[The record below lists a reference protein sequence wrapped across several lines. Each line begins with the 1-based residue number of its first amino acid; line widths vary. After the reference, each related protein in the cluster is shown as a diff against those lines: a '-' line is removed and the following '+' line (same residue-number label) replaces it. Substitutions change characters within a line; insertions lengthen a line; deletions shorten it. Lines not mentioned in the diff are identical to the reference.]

1 MMEMR
6 VLVADDHA
14 VVRKGVQQILS
25 EDPDILKADEA
36 ASGREALRA
45 IQEKEYDVLLLD
57 IAMPEGGGLEVLEEL
72 RKRTRSPHILILSM
86 YSEKQYALRALKS
99 GADGYLTK
107 DSLPAELLT
116 AIHIGAA
123 GRKYVSQALAE
134 ELAMELAGPGLD
146 DAAPH
151 KHLSGREYQ
160 VMCLLATGAAVTEIA
175 SKLGL
180 SVSTVSTYR
189 GRILEKLGVK
199 NTAGV
204 IRYAIRHGL
213 VE

>member
-1 MMEMR
+1 MEMR

-14 VVRKGVQQILS
+14 VVRKGVLQILA
-25 EDPDILKADEA
+25 EDPEVLRADEA

-72 RKRTRSPHILILSM
+72 RKRDRSPHVLILSM
-86 YSEKQYALRALKS
+86 YSENQYALRALKS

-107 DSLPAELLT
+107 DSLPAELLA
-116 AIHIGAA
+116 AIHRVAA
-123 GRKYVSQALAE
+123 GRKYVSQELAE
-134 ELAMELAGPGLD
+134 ELALELAGSGPAD
-146 DAAPH
+146 APH

-160 VMCLLATGAAVTEIA
+160 VMCLLATGKAVAQIAAE
-175 SKLGL
+175 LGL

-204 IRYAIRHGL
+204 IRYAIQHGL

>member
-1 MMEMR
+1 MELR

-14 VVRKGVQQILS
+14 VVRKGVLQILAD
-25 EDPDILKADEA
+25 DPDILRADEA

-45 IQEKEYDVLLLD
+45 IQEKAYDVLLLD

-72 RKRTRSPHILILSM
+72 RKRGSSPHILILSM

-107 DSLPAELLT
+107 DSLPAELLA
-116 AIHIGAA
+116 AIHRVAD
-123 GRKYVSQALAE
+123 GRKYISQALAE
-134 ELAMELAGPGLD
+134 ELALDLANIGPAD
-146 DAAPH
+146 APH
-151 KHLSGREYQ
+151 KDLSGREYQ
-160 VMCLLATGAAVTEIA
+160 VMCLLAAGKAVAEIA
-175 SKLGL
+175 AELGL
-180 SVSTVSTYR
+180 GVSTISTYR
-189 GRILEKLGVK
+189 RRILEKLGVK

>member
-1 MMEMR
+1 MKLR

-25 EDPDILKADEA
+25 EDPDILSADEA

-45 IQEKEYDVLLLD
+45 IQEKEFDVLLLD

-72 RKRTRSPHILILSM
+72 RKRARSPHVLILSM

-107 DSLPAELLT
+107 DSLPAELLI
-116 AIHIGAA
+116 AIRKVAS

-134 ELAMELAGPGLD
+134 EMAMELTDPGPAD
-146 DAAPH
+146 APH

-160 VMCLLATGAAVTEIA
+160 VMCLLATGEAVTEIA
-175 SKLGL
+175 AQLGL
-180 SVSTVSTYR
+180 SVSTISTYR
-189 GRILEKLGVK
+189 VRILEKLGVR

-204 IRYAIRHGL
+204 IRYAVRHGL

>member
-1 MMEMR
+1 MELR

-14 VVRKGVQQILS
+14 VVRKGVLQILA
-25 EDPDILKADEA
+25 EDPDILRADEA
-36 ASGREALRA
+36 ASGRAALRA

-57 IAMPEGGGLEVLEEL
+57 IAMPEGGGLDVLEEL
-72 RKRTRSPHILILSM
+72 RKRERSPHVLILSI
-86 YSEKQYALRALKS
+86 YSESQYAVRALKS

-107 DSLPAELLT
+107 DSLPAELLA
-116 AIHIGAA
+116 AIHRVAE
-123 GRKYVSQALAE
+123 GRKYLSTALAE
-134 ELAMELAGPGLD
+134 QLALQLGGAGPAD
-146 DAAPH
+146 APH
-151 KHLSGREYQ
+151 KDLSGREFQ
-160 VMCLLATGAAVTEIA
+160 VMSLLAAGKSVAEIA
-175 SKLGL
+175 AELGL

-213 VE
+213 AE

>member
-1 MMEMR
+1 MKMR

-25 EDPDILKADEA
+25 EDPDILSADEA

-45 IQEKEYDVLLLD
+45 IQEREYDVLLLD

-72 RKRTRSPHILILSM
+72 RKRARSPHVLILSM

-116 AIHIGAA
+116 AIRKVAS

-134 ELAMELAGPGLD
+134 ELAMELADPGPAD
-146 DAAPH
+146 APH
-151 KHLSGREYQ
+151 MHLSGREYQ
-160 VMCLLATGAAVTEIA
+160 VMCLLATGEAVTEIA
-175 SKLGL
+175 AQLGL
-180 SVSTVSTYR
+180 SVSTISTYR
-189 GRILEKLGVK
+189 GRILEKLGVN

-204 IRYAIRHGL
+204 IRYAVRHGL

>member
-1 MMEMR
+1 MGLR

-14 VVRKGVQQILS
+14 VVRKGVLQILA
-25 EDPDILKADEA
+25 EDPDILMADEA

-45 IQEKEYDVLLLD
+45 LQEKEYEVLLLD

-72 RKRTRSPHILILSM
+72 RKRASPPHVLILSI

-107 DSLPAELLT
+107 DSLPEELLT
-116 AIHIGAA
+116 AIHRVAA
-123 GRKYVSQALAE
+123 GRKYLSAALAE
-134 ELAMELAGPGLD
+134 ELALQLAGTGPAD
-146 DAAPH
+146 APH
-151 KHLSGREYQ
+151 KDLSGREYQ
-160 VMCLLATGAAVTEIA
+160 VMCLMAAGKAVAEIA
-175 SKLGL
+175 AELGL

-204 IRYAIRHGL
+204 IRYAIQHGL
-213 VE
+213 VD

>member
-1 MMEMR
+1 MELR

-14 VVRKGVQQILS
+14 VVRKGVLQILA
-25 EDPDILKADEA
+25 EDPDVMRADEA

-45 IQEKEYDVLLLD
+45 IQENEYDVLLLD

-72 RKRTRSPHILILSM
+72 RKRASSPHVLILSM

-107 DSLPAELLT
+107 DSLPAELLA
-116 AIHIGAA
+116 AIHRVAA
-123 GRKYVSQALAE
+123 GRKYVNQELAE
-134 ELAMELAGPGLD
+134 ELVLELAGNGPAD
-146 DAAPH
+146 APH
-151 KHLSGREYQ
+151 KQLSGREYQ
-160 VMCLLATGAAVTEIA
+160 VMCLLATGKTVAQIAAE
-175 SKLGL
+175 LGL
-180 SVSTVSTYR
+180 SVSTISTYR
-189 GRILEKLGVK
+189 LRILEKLGVK

-204 IRYAIRHGL
+204 IRYAIQHGL

>member
-1 MMEMR
+1 MELR

-14 VVRKGVQQILS
+14 VVRKGVLQILA
-25 EDPDILKADEA
+25 EDPEVLRADEA

-72 RKRTRSPHILILSM
+72 RKRDRSPHVLILSM
-86 YSEKQYALRALKS
+86 YSENQYALRALKS

-107 DSLPAELLT
+107 DSLPAELLA
-116 AIHIGAA
+116 AIHRVAA
-123 GRKYVSQALAE
+123 GRKYVSQELAE
-134 ELAMELAGPGLD
+134 ELALELAGSGPAD
-146 DAAPH
+146 APH

-160 VMCLLATGAAVTEIA
+160 VMCLLATGKAVAQIAAE
-175 SKLGL
+175 LGL

-189 GRILEKLGVK
+189 SRILEKLGVR

-204 IRYAIRHGL
+204 IRYAIQHGL

>member
-1 MMEMR
+1 MELR

-14 VVRKGVQQILS
+14 VVRKGVLQILA
-25 EDPDILKADEA
+25 EDPDILRADEA

-72 RKRTRSPHILILSM
+72 RKRDHSLHVLILSM
-86 YSEKQYALRALKS
+86 YSERQYALRALKS

-107 DSLPAELLT
+107 DSLPAELLA
-116 AIHIGAA
+116 AIHRVAD
-123 GRKYVSQALAE
+123 GRKYLSQALAE
-134 ELAMELAGPGLD
+134 ELALELAGVGPT
-146 DAAPH
+146 DAAH
-151 KHLSGREYQ
+151 KDLSGREYQ
-160 VMCLLATGAAVTEIA
+160 VMCLLAAGKPVAEIA
-175 SKLGL
+175 TELGL

-204 IRYAIRHGL
+204 IRYAIQHGL

>member
-1 MMEMR
+1 MELR

-14 VVRKGVQQILS
+14 VVRKGVLQILA
-25 EDPDILKADEA
+25 EDPEVLRADEA

-72 RKRTRSPHILILSM
+72 RKRDRSPHVLILSM
-86 YSEKQYALRALKS
+86 YSENQYALRALKS

-107 DSLPAELLT
+107 DSLPAELLA
-116 AIHIGAA
+116 AIHRVAA
-123 GRKYVSQALAE
+123 GRKYVSQELAE
-134 ELAMELAGPGLD
+134 ELALELAGSGPAD
-146 DAAPH
+146 APH

-160 VMCLLATGAAVTEIA
+160 VMCLLATGKAVAQIAAE
-175 SKLGL
+175 LGL

-204 IRYAIRHGL
+204 IRYAIQHGL

>member
-1 MMEMR
+1 MELR

-14 VVRKGVQQILS
+14 VVRKGVLQILA
-25 EDPDILKADEA
+25 EDPEVLRADEA

-72 RKRTRSPHILILSM
+72 RKRDRSPHVLILSM

-107 DSLPAELLT
+107 DSLPAELLA
-116 AIHIGAA
+116 AIHRVAA
-123 GRKYVSQALAE
+123 GRKYVSQELAE
-134 ELAMELAGPGLD
+134 ELALELAGSGPAD
-146 DAAPH
+146 APH

-160 VMCLLATGAAVTEIA
+160 VMCLLATGKAVAQIAAE
-175 SKLGL
+175 LGL

-189 GRILEKLGVK
+189 SRILEKLGVR

-204 IRYAIRHGL
+204 IRYAIQHGL